1 MLYYT
6 PPPKKKKWN
15 LKELLRFELR
25 TSIFVGI
32 SCFMKTNY
40 NILKFGLNGTACKI
54 HTHLPVDCI
63 LCMKVVEFKISLI
76 GAGIVWIR
84 LVLVNFILNGRNFLS
99 FVFLCAICGSQY
111 SCNNK
116 HHYVNIMWTPG
127 GFVHLNTY
135 FMIFVCGCFF
145 LVFFFINALTC
156 YQYVGFQTYNVAP
169 LLNDFPS
176 STVLLYSLLL
186 HIPHY
191 CRDCLCDAMT
201 SLRWTV
207 TVGLWHCSD
216 WTFACLPSLYVISWQ
231 LFEIL
236 CSCLILQFWWSYF
249 LIDILIIHV
258 SALSL
263 YLFSEWFFK
272 I

>member
-145 LVFFFINALTC
+145 LVFFSLMH
-156 YQYVGFQTYNVAP
+156 
-169 LLNDFPS
+169 LLATNMLGSKRTMLHLFWMIS
-176 STVLLYSLLL
+176 HLLLYYYTRYFCTFLITVVIASVTLWLLYVELWLWDCDIVLTGLLL
-186 HIPHY
+186 
-191 CRDCLCDAMT
+191 
-201 SLRWTV
+201 
-207 TVGLWHCSD
+207 
-216 WTFACLPSLYVISWQ
+216 ACLHCMLFLDNCLRFYVPV
-231 LFEIL
+231 LFYNFDD
-236 CSCLILQFWWSYF
+236 LIF
-249 LIDILIIHV
+249 
-258 SALSL
+258 
-263 YLFSEWFFK
+263 
-272 I
+272 